1 MMMLQS
7 IQSSSGEALELR
19 PFGATARVPL
29 VVSPSRSGLALD
41 AALAAI
47 RDVVERHLTTSGG
60 LLLRGFSVGGVDGF
74 RSFAAALAHP
84 LLEYEFGST
93 PRSRVTEGVYS
104 STEYPAHQFIP
115 LHNEQAYS
123 RNWPMKIWFYCAIEP
138 EHGGETPI
146 ADSREVYARMPA
158 ALRTRLIERRLMYV
172 RNYGG
177 GLDVPWSEVF
187 NTSDRSRVEAYC
199 REHGIEC
206 EWKSDG
212 ELRTRQICQTVA
224 QHPRTKD
231 WVWFNQA
238 HLFHVSALPAE
249 VREALLEVVEPEDLP
264 RNVYYADGSPIEDSV
279 LEDVRGVLETCKV
292 TFSWQ
297 QDDILMLD
305 NMLTAH
311 ARNPFQGKRKI
322 VVAMAE
328 GHSADDV

>member
-1 MMMLQS
+1 MTVPS
-7 IQSSSGEALELR
+7 IQSGSDEHLQVR
-19 PFGATARVPL
+19 PLDAGARVPL
-29 VVSPSRSGLALD
+29 VVSPQRAGLELD
-41 AALAAI
+41 AALPAI
-47 RDVVERHLTTSGG
+47 REVIQGHLLTSGG
-60 LLLRGFSVGGVDGF
+60 LLFRGFSVRGVDGF

-123 RNWPMKIWFYCAIEP
+123 RNWPMKIWFYCAIPP

-146 ADSREVYARMPA
+146 ADSREVYRRMPA
-158 ALRTRLIERRLMYV
+158 GLRTRLIERRLMYV

-187 NTSDRSRVEAYC
+187 STSDRWRVEAYC
-199 REHGIEC
+199 RQHGIEC

-212 ELRTRQICQTVA
+212 ELRTRQVCQTVA
-224 QHPRTKD
+224 RHPRTED

-238 HLFHVSALPAE
+238 HLFHVSALPVE

-264 RNVYYADGSPIEDSV
+264 RNVYYADGSPIEDAV
-279 LEDVRGVLETCKV
+279 LEDVRGVLEACKI
-292 TFSWQ
+292 TFPWQ

-311 ARNPFQGKRKI
+311 ARNPFEGKRKI

-328 GHSADDV
+328 GHSAAEV